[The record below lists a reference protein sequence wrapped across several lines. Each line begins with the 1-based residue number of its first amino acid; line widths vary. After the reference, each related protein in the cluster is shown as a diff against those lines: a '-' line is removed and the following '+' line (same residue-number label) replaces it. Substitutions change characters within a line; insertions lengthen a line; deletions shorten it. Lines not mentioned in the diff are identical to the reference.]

1 MGSVVVVRPS
11 AYPIFGIFY
20 PFSSHQRRH
29 RRHHFD
35 SAMIVLRATYM
46 DRPAPICVIN
56 NIPVVPARGWAEVAL
71 ELYYKTFLMYS
82 LQNLHAPC
90 ASHPRACVRALCEP
104 VAPLLSKSMT
114 CARPRRNATPSEHF
128 LHASHCTS
136 HTPHFTLHTWHSTL
150 HLISNHV
157 SSSHLISP
165 HLTSPQLFSSH
176 PISSWPGLRI
186 PLTLHLILSLLTCHL
201 SNFFSIAFISSKN

>member
-11 AYPIFGIFY
+11 ADPIFGIFY
-20 PFSSHQRRH
+20 HFSSHQRRH

-46 DRPAPICVIN
+46 DRPAPICAIN
-56 NIPVVPARGWAEVAL
+56 NIPVAPARGGAEVAL

-90 ASHPRACVRALCEP
+90 ASHPRACVRACFVWTCCAVVVQEHELRA
-104 VAPLLSKSMT
+104 APAQCNAKRTLSSRL
-114 CARPRRNATPSEHF
+114 A
-128 LHASHCTS
+128 LHLSHPALDTS
-136 HTPHFTLHTWHSTL
+136 HLAFHT
-150 HLISNHV
+150 
-157 SSSHLISP
+157 SSHIKSCELFSP

-186 PLTLHLILSLLTCHL
+186 PLTNPSSHP
-201 SNFFSIAFISSKN
+201 ISSHMSSK